1 MPKIP
6 KGFSPVNGQPIPEGK
21 PFTTGDSRAREM
33 QLRGVQA
40 KKERKAFREE
50 LIALLSTEV
59 KVEGKMKMVQE
70 AVSTALIKQAMKGNT
85 RAFEVIRDTIGE
97 KPVENVNFVVPD
109 YSALDDAFN
118 QLKGD
123 EDGKKG

>member
-1 MPKIP
+1 MPRKP
-6 KGFSPVNGQPIPEGK
+6 KGYSPVNGQPIPEGK

-33 QLRGVQA
+33 QLRGVKA
-40 KKERKAFREE
+40 KKERKALREE
-50 LIALLSTEV
+50 LIAILSTEV
-59 KVEGKMKMVQE
+59 KVDGKMKQVQE
-70 AVSTALIKQAMKGNT
+70 AVSTALVKQAMKGNT

-97 KPVENVNFVVPD
+97 KPVENVNFVMPD

-123 EDGKKG
+123 KDATGG